1 MVTTIQLNE
10 NVKNA
15 LDRMKTNKETYEE
28 VILNLMKIVEKH
40 KREQE
45 ELLIEGCKV
54 MAEESLKITKE
65 FEAIEDLKDW
75 ECIDLIPEKYFKDIK
90 SAKNGDKKRRSFNC

>member
-15 LDRMKTNKETYEE
+15 LDKLKINKETYEE
-28 VILNLMKIVEKH
+28 VILNLMKTTEKC

-45 ELLIEGCKV
+45 QLLIEGCKV
-54 MAEESLKITKE
+54 MAEESLKIAKE
-65 FEAIEDLKDW
+65 FEAIEDLDDW
-75 ECIDLIPEKYFKDIK
+75 EW
-90 SAKNGDKKRRSFNC
+90 

>member
-15 LDRMKTNKETYEE
+15 LDRLKSNKETYEQ
-28 VILNLMKIVEKH
+28 VILNLMKIAEKQ

-45 ELLIEGCKV
+45 QLLIEGYKE
-54 MAEESLKITKE
+54 MAEESLRITKE
-65 FEAIEDLKDW
+65 WETTDATLDW
-75 ECIDLIPEKYFKDIK
+75 ECQGLIPEKYLK
-90 SAKNGDKKRRSFNC
+90 DKK

>member
-1 MVTTIQLNE
+1 MQKMVTTIQLNE

-15 LDRMKTNKETYEE
+15 LDRLKSNKETYEQ
-28 VILNLMKIVEKH
+28 VIITLMKIAEKC

-45 ELLIEGCKV
+45 ALLIEGCKV

-65 FEAIEDLKDW
+65 FEAIENLDDW
-75 ECIDLIPEKYFKDIK
+75 EWK
-90 SAKNGDKKRRSFNC
+90 

>member
-15 LDRMKTNKETYEE
+15 LDKMKSNKETYEQ
-28 VILNLMKIVEKH
+28 VILNLMKIAEKC

-45 ELLIEGCKV
+45 QLLIEGCKE
-54 MAEESLKITKE
+54 MYDDILKINKE
-65 FEAIEDLKDW
+65 W
-75 ECIDLIPEKYFKDIK
+75 EGTLMDGLDKNEKWNF
-90 SAKNGDKKRRSFNC
+90 